1 MGRHRFAKR
10 GSTAPSGTDLTHMR
24 HANTHRNVF
33 PIKRPVLKSAEREN
47 RHDQDLGVIAREVMS
62 S

>member
-1 MGRHRFAKR
+1 
-10 GSTAPSGTDLTHMR
+10 MR
-24 HANTHRNVF
+24 HANTQRNVF